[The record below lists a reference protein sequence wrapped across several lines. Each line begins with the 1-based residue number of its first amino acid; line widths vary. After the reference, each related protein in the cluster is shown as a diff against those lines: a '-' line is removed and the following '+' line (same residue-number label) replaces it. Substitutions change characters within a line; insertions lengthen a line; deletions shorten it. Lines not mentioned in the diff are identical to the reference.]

1 MIKTN
6 FNSPKMWYFRRDAWL
21 WNLSDPTMH
30 GQDEP
35 EEIAKFERS
44 LPYWRTSN
52 SRAETIAMHSTL
64 LSIVADD

>member
-1 MIKTN
+1 MIKKN

-30 GQDEP
+30 GQYEP

-44 LPYWRTSN
+44 LPFSGRIGKQAT
-52 SRAETIAMHSTL
+52 RAR
-64 LSIVADD
+64 